1 MRGDEALGVDE
12 MDWQDQG
19 FVLAARRH
27 GESDAILT
35 MLTREHG
42 RHLGIVKGGSG
53 RRQRAVV
60 EIGNAVAA
68 HWHARLSEHLGRFEV
83 ELTSPHAA
91 MCMTDPARLAALSA
105 ACATLDAALP
115 EREPHDDI
123 FDEFAALAEQLSRQA
138 TDWPTQYNRWEARL
152 LGSLGFGLDLSQ
164 CAVTGETEGL
174 AYVSPKTGRA
184 VTAEA
189 GRLHK
194 EKLLPLPAFLLQE
207 RAQAAPGD
215 LLAGLRLTGY
225 FLERHVFAHAPKPGA
240 SEARARL
247 IERLAAK

>member
-1 MRGDEALGVDE
+1 
-12 MDWQDQG
+12 MDWQDDG

-35 MLTREHG
+35 LLTREHG

-53 RRQRAVV
+53 KRQRAVV
-60 EIGNAVAA
+60 EIGNRVTAD
-68 HWHARLSEHLGRFEV
+68 WHARLAEHLGRFAV
-83 ELTSPHAA
+83 ELAAPHAA
-91 MCMTDPARLAALSA
+91 LCLDDAARLAALSS

-115 EREPHDDI
+115 EREPHPDI
-123 FDEFAALAEQLSRQA
+123 FDDFATLAAALSERRA
-138 TDWPTQYNRWEARL
+138 DWPAEFVRWEARL
-152 LGSLGFGLDLSQ
+152 LTALGFGLDLRH

-194 EKLLPLPAFLLQE
+194 DKLLPLPAFL
-207 RAQAAPGD
+207 RDIAATVSRDD
-215 LLAGLRLTGY
+215 LVAGLRLTGY
-225 FLERHVFAHAPKPGA
+225 FLERHVFAHAIKHGA
-240 SEARARL
+240 ADARARL
-247 IERLAAK
+247 VERLAAQK

>member
-1 MRGDEALGVDE
+1 

-35 MLTREHG
+35 VLTREHG
-42 RHLGIVKGGSG
+42 RHLGIVKGGTG

-60 EIGNAVAA
+60 EIGNAVTA
-68 HWHARLSEHLGRFEV
+68 HWHARLSEHLGRFQI
-83 ELTSPHAA
+83 ELGAPHAA
-91 MCMTDPARLAALSA
+91 VCIADPARRAALSA

-115 EREPHDDI
+115 EREPHEDVFDD
-123 FDEFAALAEQLSRQA
+123 FAALVEQLSRQA
-138 TDWPTQYNRWEARL
+138 VDWPTQYNRWEARL
-152 LGSLGFGLDLSQ
+152 LSSLGFGLDLSQ
-164 CAVTGETEGL
+164 CAVTGATEGL

-194 EKLLPLPAFLLQE
+194 DKLLPLPAFLIRDRE
-207 RAQAAPGD
+207 KPGRED
-215 LLAGLRLTGY
+215 LIAGLRLTGY
-225 FLERHVFAHAPKPGA
+225 FLDRHVFAQAVKPGA
-240 SEARARL
+240 TEARARL
-247 IERLAAK
+247 IERLTAR